1 MYQKG
6 ETKTEKDF
14 KMKKNSPC
22 PQYRYERIIRRG
34 KVSVHGTRLNVFT
47 GTDQVI
53 SAEQIFH

>member
-1 MYQKG
+1 MYQEG

-14 KMKKNSPC
+14 KMTKKVLC
-22 PQYRYERIIRRG
+22 PQYRYERTVRRG

>member
-1 MYQKG
+1 MYQEG

-14 KMKKNSPC
+14 KMTKNILC
-22 PQYRYERIIRRG
+22 PQYRYERIIRRR
-34 KVSVHGTRLNVFT
+34 KVSVHGTGLNVFT